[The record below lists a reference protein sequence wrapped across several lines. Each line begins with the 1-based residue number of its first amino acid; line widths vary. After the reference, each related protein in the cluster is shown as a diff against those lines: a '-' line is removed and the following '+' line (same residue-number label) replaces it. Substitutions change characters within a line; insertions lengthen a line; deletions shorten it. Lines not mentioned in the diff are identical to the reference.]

1 MSKQFHIFNLRDNL
15 ISDYKKLVMSFF
27 GIKNAA
33 MKYYVETELEK
44 GAFWPA
50 PLVQL
55 NPAFKKES
63 NISSLVEKGVLH
75 PECKKIF
82 RRNKEKSTVD
92 LSKSKELDLYTH
104 QVEAI
109 LLAQKRKHYVV
120 TTGTGSGKSLS
131 FIIPIVND
139 ILKLKSDSNLSLEP
153 SIQAI
158 IVYPMNALANSQL
171 EELHKYV
178 EYGYSQEEIPIRIA
192 RYTGQEKD
200 EERNKIK
207 TNVPD
212 ILLTNYVMLE
222 LMLTRTDDQR
232 LLDKCK
238 NLRYLV
244 FDELHIYRG
253 RQGSDVSLLIRRLKE
268 RSQSKDILCI
278 GTSATIAAED
288 STNPKADVAQ
298 CAAKIFGAEFS
309 EDSIIGETL
318 IRNTT
323 EYIFSQ
329 NSEIE
334 VLKASVQ
341 NWFITSASQVM
352 DLKNDPLCSWIESTI
367 GLQKDPLT
375 NTLTRAKP
383 KALEGEFGIS
393 QDLSNLTKI
402 PLAQCM
408 QALKN
413 CLFQVAQSKGESKA
427 LFPFKLHQFI
437 SRGGNL
443 YATLDKEQ
451 FTLEP
456 KRYVEHNGIEKLFL
470 PTAFCRKCGAD
481 YFSVTKLTH
490 SLKNSVPHF
499 EPREDLSIVDDE
511 DDKSQTTGFLYI
523 PNTQYLSTEQ
533 FKSEIFNKV
542 PEEWINDEN
551 ASYEEKFDRKYYEF
565 LPKLIF
571 VSPTGNIFSTHNE
584 NTIPA
589 FFFKRPFRFCLD
601 CGEYYTNTRSKDFQ
615 RLATLGTEGRSTS
628 TSVLA
633 LSVIQTLK
641 KFEGLKA
648 PEKKLMSFTDNRQ
661 DASLQVGHF
670 NDFIET
676 VQMRRALWQ
685 ALNQAPQNELRYE
698 ELKEQIF
705 DVFTKNKL
713 TYEDYVINRS
723 ISQYAPGVKQA
734 TAVLKELFTYRC
746 VLDLSSD
753 DWRFSL
759 PNLERAGVIY
769 YEIPDLKSCFSD
781 QSIYKQIKHE
791 SYLNL
796 TKYYSEIVEKLEQNE
811 KEIIENFI
819 ENLPK
824 EVLQQF
830 SLDLCQDLIKNLC
843 LDCKEYLTKEGV
855 TLLANKIKKDLSEYW
870 HIEDPNDY
878 SHSKMQFAVP
888 CSFAGKPPEIKTY
901 SSRSN
906 FGRKIKSR
914 LLNIQSELELAPKQ
928 VEFFIAY
935 LFSILITS
943 GVAVTSENRGIIV
956 SNGLVLKIN
965 HIVWKIKPEHNTE
978 VNKISFQY
986 FRDLY
991 KEEIQLPFEIYAAEH
1006 TAQIRDTERE
1016 ERENKFRSGE
1026 IQLLCCS
1033 PTMEL
1038 GVDIS
1043 SLYVVNMRNVP
1054 PTPAN
1059 YAQRSGRAGRGGQAA
1074 LVYTYCSSGNSH
1086 DQYFFR
1092 NAQEMVAGSIKPP
1105 PLDLSNED
1113 LIRSHVHA
1121 IWLACA
1127 NLKLGSAMV
1136 DVIDLNDT
1144 NPFETNLK
1152 SEIKSLIDDEKLF
1165 AKALKKAKKVL
1176 AEVPEI
1182 KEAEWFTK
1190 NEFWLENVLK
1200 NAAKSF
1206 DEAFNRWRTLFRS
1219 AYNQQTE
1226 SHKLLKSHSASK
1238 EQRER
1243 AKREGN
1249 EAEMQLEYLRGDGK
1263 DKFTGDFYP
1272 YRYLACEGFLPG
1284 YNFPRLPLSAFIPGV
1299 RNSYSS
1305 YRRRFDDEKP
1315 EFLARP
1321 RFIAISEFGPQA
1333 FIYHNGSRYQINK
1346 VILPQRD
1353 KDGSI
1358 LKKAVYCCKNCG
1370 YMSPRNEK
1378 LTYDVCENCFSND
1391 LEIVLDCFHMQNVS
1405 TWKKDR
1411 ITSDEEERTKYGYK
1425 IRTLFRY
1432 TTKSGEKNVEKIN
1445 IKNKNTE
1452 ILFSL
1457 SYAPVATLW
1466 RLNEGWIKKN
1476 KSDVKSRG
1484 FYIDTITGRW
1494 ESAPTEV
1501 DANNETRSEDFL
1513 RRELIVP
1520 YVEDHKN
1527 ILYMERFPE
1536 KNIEFIASLQSAFK
1550 TAIQLICQLSD
1561 GELSAEVLPSSANPN
1576 GILFYESAEGGA
1588 GALRKITS
1596 QHKYIGQIAKIA
1608 LKLCH
1613 YDPET
1618 GAELFQKN
1626 DKEYC
1631 TKACYRCLMNYS
1643 NQRDHSYL
1651 DRSLIRNYLIDVL
1664 NSTSE
1669 KLSTSGKSPDEQL
1682 NELLVKCESSLEKE
1696 FLSFIKEKGYYLP
1709 QKSQVFIPEINAR
1722 PDFVYATLTNSK
1734 ACIFIDGP
1742 HHDAPEI
1749 HKQDCLIDETCL
1761 DYGITSLRF
1770 RYNEKD
1776 HWEKIL
1782 QANPDIFGERN

>member
-1 MSKQFHIFNLRDNL
+1 MNNKFHIFNLRDNL

-27 GIKNAA
+27 GIKNKL
-33 MKYYVETELEK
+33 MQQYVETELEK
-44 GAFWPA
+44 GAFWPS

-55 NPAFKKES
+55 NPAFKLES
-63 NISSLVEKGVLH
+63 NISALVEKGVLH

-82 RRNKEKSTVD
+82 RRDKEKNKLD
-92 LSKSKELDLYTH
+92 LSATKELELYTH
-104 QVEAI
+104 QVEAL

-139 ILKLKSDSNLSLEP
+139 ILKNKENKNTTDENG
-153 SIQAI
+153 IQAI

-178 EYGYSQEEIPIRIA
+178 EYGYQQAEIPIRVA

-207 TNVPD
+207 ANVPD

-222 LMLTRTDDQR
+222 LMLTRSDDQR

-268 RSQSKDILCI
+268 RSQSKQILCI

-288 STNPKADVAQ
+288 STNPKADVAN

-318 IRNTT
+318 IRNTK
-323 EYIFSQ
+323 EYTFELP
-329 NSEIE
+329 SELEILKSSINKWYIE
-334 VLKASVQ
+334 SDSY
-341 NWFITSASQVM
+341 II
-352 DLKNDPLCSWIESTI
+352 DLKNDPLCAWIESTI
-367 GLQKDPLT
+367 GLIKDPYSKILS
-375 NTLTRAKP
+375 RAKP
-383 KALEGEFGIS
+383 RPLDGEFGIVY
-393 QDLSNLTKI
+393 Q
-402 PLAQCM
+402 LAELVKMPVEVCM

-413 CLFQVAQSKGESKA
+413 CLFNVAQNKDGNKA

-443 YATLDKEQ
+443 YATLDKNH

-456 KRYVEHNGIEKLFL
+456 KRYMESNENTKLFL

-481 YFSVTKLTH
+481 YFSVTKLSQ
-490 SLKNSVPHF
+490 SLKNPDPHF
-499 EPREDLSIVDDE
+499 EPREDLSIADDE
-511 DDKSQTTGFLYI
+511 DEKNKTTGFLYI
-523 PNTQYLSTEQ
+523 P
-533 FKSEIFNKV
+533 SEINKSIEVLKQEVFNKV
-542 PEEWINDEN
+542 PEEWINDET
-551 ASYEEKFDRKYYEF
+551 EENEDKFAKKYYEF
-565 LPKLIF
+565 LPKLCF
-571 VSPTGNIFSTHNE
+571 VSLEGNIFSNQNA
-584 NTIPA
+584 NTLPA
-589 FFFKRPFRFCLD
+589 FFFKRPFRFCLE

-633 LSVIQTLK
+633 LSVIQSLK
-641 KFEGLKA
+641 KADSLDT

-685 ALNQAPQNELRYE
+685 ALNQAPFNELKYE
-698 ELKEQIF
+698 DLKEQIF
-705 DVFTKNKL
+705 AVFTKNKL
-713 TYEDYVINRS
+713 NYRDYVINKDLS
-723 ISQYAPGVKQA
+723 PYAPGVKQA
-734 TAVLKELFTYRC
+734 TGVLKELFAYRC

-759 PNLERAGVIY
+759 PNLERAGVIC
-769 YEIPDLKSCFSD
+769 YEIPDLKHCFAE
-781 QSIYKQIKHE
+781 QYVYQQIKRE
-791 SYLNL
+791 AFLNL
-796 TKYYSEIVEKLEQNE
+796 TKYYPECIQKLDQNTKEEIEKFIDNLSKEQLE
-811 KEIIENFI
+811 KYTT
-819 ENLPK
+819 
-824 EVLQQF
+824 
-830 SLDLCQDLIKNLC
+830 DLCQDFIKNLC
-843 LDCKEYLTKEGV
+843 IDCKEYLTKEGV
-855 TLLANKIKKDLSEYW
+855 TQLANKIKKDLSEYW
-870 HIEDPNDY
+870 HIEDPNDS
-878 SHSKMQFAVP
+878 SHSKIQYAVP
-888 CSFAGKPPEIKTY
+888 FSVSDKPLEIKTY
-901 SSRSN
+901 STRSN
-906 FGRKIKSR
+906 FGKKIKTN
-914 LLNIQSELELAPKQ
+914 LLKEYSPKQ
-928 VEFFIAY
+928 IEYFIAY
-935 LFSILITS
+935 LFSTLITT
-943 GVAVTSENRGIIV
+943 GVAVTSENKGV
-956 SNGLVLKIN
+956 SVKNAIALKIN
-965 HIVWKIKPEHNTE
+965 HIVWKIKCEQLNETS
-978 VNKISFQY
+978 KISFQY

-991 KEEIQLPFEIYAAEH
+991 KEEIQLPFEILAAEH

-1016 ERENKFRSGE
+1016 ERENKFRNGE

-1092 NAQEMVAGSIKPP
+1092 NAQEMVAGSVKPP

-1136 DVIDLNDT
+1136 DVIDLNDER
-1144 NPFETNLK
+1144 PFDTQLK
-1152 SEIKSLIDDEKLF
+1152 PEIKSLTEDETLF
-1165 AKALKKAKKVL
+1165 SKAFTKAKRIL
-1176 AEVPEI
+1176 TEVPEI

-1200 NAAKSF
+1200 NAAKNF

-1226 SHKLLKSHSASK
+1226 AHKLLKSHSASK
-1238 EQRER
+1238 EQRDR
-1243 AKREGN
+1243 AKRESN

-1299 RNSYSS
+1299 RSS
-1305 YRRRFDDEKP
+1305 YTSFRRRFDDEKP

-1370 YMSPRNEK
+1370 YMSPRDDK
-1378 LTYDVCENCFSND
+1378 LTYDVCENCLSHE
-1391 LEIVLDCFHMQNVS
+1391 LEIILDCFHMQNVS

-1432 TTKSGEKNVEKIN
+1432 TTKSGEKSVEKLN
-1445 IKNKNTE
+1445 IKNKSSQ

-1494 ESAPTEV
+1494 ESAPTES
-1501 DANNETRSEDFL
+1501 DSNEENRNEDFL

-1527 ILYMERFPE
+1527 ILHLERFPNR
-1536 KNIEFIASLQSAFK
+1536 NIEFLASLQSAFK
-1550 TAIQLICQLSD
+1550 TAIQIICQLSD
-1561 GELSAEVLPSSANPN
+1561 GELSAEILPSHLNPS

-1596 QHKYIGQIAKIA
+1596 QHKYIVQVAKKA

-1618 GAELFQKN
+1618 GAE
-1626 DKEYC
+1626 EYTKDHKDYC
-1631 TKACYRCLMNYS
+1631 AKACYRCLMNYS
-1643 NQRDHSYL
+1643 NQKDHSYL
-1651 DRSLIRNYLIDVL
+1651 DRTLLRDYLLDVI

-1669 KLSTSGKSPDEQL
+1669 KLSTAGKNSEDQL
-1682 NELLVKCESSLEKE
+1682 NELLPTCESNLEKE
-1696 FLSFIKEKGYYLP
+1696 FLTFLKNKGYYLP
-1709 QKSQVFIPEINAR
+1709 QKSQVFIQEINAR
-1722 PDFVYATLTNSK
+1722 PDFLYLTITNSK

-1749 HKQDCLIDETCL
+1749 KKQDLTIDENCL
-1761 DYGITSLRF
+1761 DYGMTSLRF

-1776 HWEKIL
+1776 QWEKII
-1782 QANPDIFGERN
+1782 QDNPDIFGVGS